1 MISFIVKGWIRQKE
15 RFLLMM
21 IGALL
26 ISGGLSTLIG
36 LSETTKGTV
45 IDSLQKKWDA
55 SYHIVVRPEGTKGI
69 TQNDNFFD
77 PNYLSGISGGISL
90 DDYNRIKQIPD
101 IDVAA
106 PISMIGFTG
115 YNVILKN
122 LVISEPGIYRLTSV
136 TQDLGGFDSIEDK
149 SEFYFSKGIYEH
161 PDPTLSEKY
170 GIIAFENNLSSFTNV
185 LLAGV
190 DPIEEARLVGLENA
204 VLPLEGQEYFSDSN
218 MVYSTD
224 FSFEGID
231 GNEINVKNTGF
242 PILLSNRS
250 FLNQN
255 LNFKLERLDIPF
267 NNESMEKSLDIIA
280 KNGGEEYLKS
290 LSSKDTKEY
299 TYNSEEIHTTLIE
312 NLTGIDRETG
322 GKITKDDS
330 STLSFGSVLREKTG
344 PLVYQSIES
353 PFPERW
359 EKALQVIPYKD
370 VSNELMGN
378 AYTYRKPQLTDES
391 MASNPRLSPYLIGL
405 YDPSKLNI
413 SKDPLSELPM
423 ETYSIPTATHILNK
437 DKQPI
442 NPPQKINS
450 DSNIYGFLMQPPTML
465 TTIEAASE
473 ILGDKPIS
481 AIRIKVKNVKTIGE
495 ESQKKLEVVAKEIEK
510 QTGLHTDI
518 TLGSSPE
525 PLLINI
531 PKVGKNEEV
540 GWVEQLW
547 IKKGASINIFKETKL
562 GYSGII
568 ISVIL
573 VAIIYVFSTNLV
585 SYLSRK
591 QEFAVLLSI
600 GWKPRQLKN
609 LLLLESLLIGIIVS
623 LLTFVVQLGLSFKET
638 DTLSISEILLL
649 TFFILLIY
657 IIGPLFPARL
667 INKIHP
673 WHVMRAGETNL
684 PGKRVIKTKGLFS
697 MVFNTVMGR
706 LQRNVVSIL
715 AIALPTALLMMF
727 IFVTF
732 RLNGVLYTSWLGQYV
747 SMEVG
752 IYHYIAVSISLII
765 SILTTTEIMWQNI
778 KERRSEISLLKAL
791 GWKNSY
797 IQKMVL
803 AEGAVIGLIGG
814 LVGGVLS
821 FIIIY
826 FMYGPIPL
834 TELWLPLL
842 SCLIPIIVGMLGSW
856 IPSRIAVKMQPIEG
870 AKGILIHSKKT
881 EKQFKVVF
889 SFAGALFVGVLLLLV
904 IAKTDFGKETSEEV
918 TKKTDLKTEGE
929 LIEVSI
935 PSDGN
940 VELPSAENNDSS
952 IETAIT
958 AGASGTYS
966 IDMELD
972 KNKLFHIS
980 AEIDVTN
987 ESQDT
992 WNDIGFYFIPNAFTE
1007 EYKPEILQDAA
1018 DVSITSVTV
1027 SGEEI
1032 QYDLS
1037 NNKLLLK
1044 LGNELM
1050 PGAKKRVEID
1060 YTMKIPEHG
1069 NRLSRVDA
1077 NFYLAQWY
1085 PMLAHYQNGWNIEDY
1100 DMKGE
1105 SYHTSYGSY
1114 KVNYSLPEEFL
1125 VVSSVEDGEI
1135 SPTMTG
1141 KLEGENIKDFYMA
1154 LLNPKEWTSES
1165 LKVNDT
1171 TMRLL
1176 LPLNRSEILKEE
1188 LEVAGAAFAYF
1199 EKKIG
1204 NYPYAELDLI
1214 GNGGNME
1221 YSNVVEV
1228 SNSEDNYEVTLVHEM
1243 AHQWFYNMVSND
1255 PYHDAWLDESLAVF
1269 VTSMFLTDKYKDDT
1283 IGYEFASNLAK
1294 INSTSGRVNLALDE
1308 FTESGYT
1315 STMYGKT
1322 PLLLRDFFRE
1332 HGGQEEAIQFLSD
1345 YFNEYQFKYV
1355 DSNSFS
1361 RFFIEYFGEGNRAFL
1376 DGWLGK

>member
-36 LSETTKGTV
+36 LSESNKGTV
-45 IDSLQKKWDA
+45 VDSLQKKWDA

-69 TQNDNFFD
+69 AQNDNFFD
-77 PNYLSGISGGISL
+77 PNYISGVSGGISL
-90 DDYNRIKQIPD
+90 DEYNKIKEIPD
-101 IDVAA
+101 IDIAA
-106 PISMIGFTG
+106 PISMIGFTS
-115 YNVILKN
+115 YNVILKH
-122 LVISEPGIYRLTSV
+122 LDISEPGIYRLTSIA
-136 TQDLGGFDSIEDK
+136 QDLGGLDSIERK
-149 SEFYFSKGIYEH
+149 SEFYFSKGIYEQ
-161 PDPTLSEKY
+161 PDPTLSRKY
-170 GIIAFENNLSSFTNV
+170 GIIAFENYLSSYTRV

-204 VLPLEGQEYFSDSN
+204 VLPLEGQEYFSDSD

-250 FLNQN
+250 FLDQN
-255 LNFKLERLDIPF
+255 LNFKLERLVIPF
-267 NNESMEKSLDIIA
+267 NNESMEKSLAIIE

-299 TYNSEEIHTTLIE
+299 AYNSDKVHTSLIE
-312 NLTGIDRETG
+312 NLTGVDSKTG
-322 GKITKDDS
+322 EEINKDDS
-330 STLSFGSVLREKTG
+330 FTLNLSDKILQEKTG
-344 PLVYQSIES
+344 PLTYQSIGS

-359 EKALQVIPYKD
+359 EKALQVIPYED
-370 VSNELMGN
+370 VSNELKGDN
-378 AYTYRKPQLTDES
+378 YTYRKPQLTDVS
-391 MASNPRLSPYLIGL
+391 MATNPRLSPYIIGL

-423 ETYSIPTATHILNK
+423 ETYSTPTATHVLNK
-437 DKQPI
+437 DGQPV
-442 NPPQKINS
+442 NPPKKINS

-465 TTIEAASE
+465 TTIEAAGH

-481 AIRIKVKNVKTIGE
+481 AIRIKVKGVETIDE
-495 ESQKKLEVVAKEIEK
+495 ESQKKLELVAKEIKK

-518 TLGSSPE
+518 TLGSSPQ

-531 PKVGKNEEV
+531 PKVGKSEEV

-547 IKKGASINIFKETKL
+547 VKKGASITIFKETKL

-573 VAIIYVFSTNLV
+573 VAIMYVFSTNLV

-600 GWKPRQLKN
+600 GWKPRQLKSI
-609 LLLLESLLIGIIVS
+609 LIIESLLIGIIVS
-623 LLTFVVQLGLSFKET
+623 LLTLVVQLGLSYKET
-638 DTLSISEILLL
+638 ETLSISEILLL

-657 IIGPLFPARL
+657 IIGPLFPSRL

-684 PGKRVIKTKGLFS
+684 PGKRIIRTKGLFS

-706 LQRNVVSIL
+706 VQRNLVSIL
-715 AIALPTALLMMF
+715 AIALPTALLILF
-727 IFVTF
+727 IYVTF

-747 SMEVG
+747 FMEVG
-752 IYHYIAVSISLII
+752 IHHYIAVSISLLI
-765 SILTTTEIMWQNI
+765 SILTTSQIMWQNI

-791 GWKNSY
+791 GWKNAH
-797 IQKMVL
+797 IRKMVL
-803 AEGAVIGLIGG
+803 VEGAVIGLIGG

-834 TELWLPLL
+834 TELWLPLI
-842 SCLIPIIVGMLGSW
+842 SCLIPIIVGILGSW

-870 AKGILIHSKKT
+870 AEGRLTNSKRT
-881 EKQFKVVF
+881 DKQFKVVV
-889 SFAGALFVGVLLLLV
+889 SFAGATLFVGVLMLFV
-904 IAKTDFGKETSEEV
+904 IAKPDFEKEVSEIV
-918 TKKTDLKTEGE
+918 TTNTDLKTEGD
-929 LIEVSI
+929 I
-935 PSDGN
+935 PAVQDT
-940 VELPSAENNDSS
+940 S
-952 IETAIT
+952 IEIAILP
-958 AGASGTYS
+958 GASGAYL
-966 IDMELD
+966 IDMKLD
-972 KNKLFHIS
+972 KNNLFHIS

-992 WNDIGFYFIPNAFTE
+992 WSDIGFYFIPNAFTE
-1007 EYKPEILQDAA
+1007 EYKPEILQDTA

-1027 SGEEI
+1027 AGEDI

-1044 LGNELM
+1044 LDNELL
-1050 PGAKKRVEID
+1050 PGAKNRVKID

-1069 NRLSRVDA
+1069 NRLSRVGA

-1085 PMLAHYQNGWNIEDY
+1085 PMLGHYQNGWNIKDY
-1100 DMKGE
+1100 EIRGE
-1105 SYHTSYGSY
+1105 SYHTSYGDY
-1114 KVNYSLPEEFL
+1114 KVNYSLPKEFL

-1135 SPTMTG
+1135 RPTMTG

-1154 LLNPKEWTSES
+1154 LLNPQEWTSES

-1171 TMRLL
+1171 TLRLL
-1176 LPLNRSEILKEE
+1176 LPFDRREVLMEE
-1188 LEVAGAAFAYF
+1188 LEAAGEAFAYL

-1204 NYPYAELDLI
+1204 DYPYAELDLI
-1214 GNGGNME
+1214 GNGGDME
-1221 YSNVVEV
+1221 YPNVVEF
-1228 SNSEDNYEVTLVHEM
+1228 SNSEDNYEVTLVHEI

-1269 VTSMFLTDKYKDDT
+1269 VTSMFLTDKYKDET
-1283 IGYEFASNLAK
+1283 IGFEFASNLAK
-1294 INSTSGRVNLALDE
+1294 ITSTSRKVNLALDK
-1308 FTESGYT
+1308 FKESDYH
-1315 STMYGKT
+1315 STIYGKT

-1332 HGGQEEAIQFLSD
+1332 RGGQEEAIQFLSD

-1355 DSNSFS
+1355 DSNTFS
-1361 RFFIEYFGEGNRAFL
+1361 RFFIEYFGEENREFL
-1376 DGWLGK
+1376 DGWLD

>member
-1 MISFIVKGWIRQKE
+1 MISFIVKGWMRQKE

-26 ISGGLSTLIG
+26 ISGGLSILIG
-36 LSETTKGTV
+36 LSESTKGTV

-69 TQNDNFFD
+69 SQNDNFFD
-77 PNYLSGISGGISL
+77 PNYISGISGGITL
-90 DDYNRIKQIPD
+90 DDYNKIKEIPD
-101 IDVAA
+101 IDIAA
-106 PISMIGFTG
+106 PISMIGFTR
-115 YNVILKN
+115 YNVILKH
-122 LVISEPGIYRLTSV
+122 LVISEPGIYRLTSI
-136 TQDLGGFDSIEDK
+136 TQDLEGFDSREDK
-149 SEFYFSKGIYEH
+149 DEFYFSKGIYEQ
-161 PDPTLSEKY
+161 PDSTLSKKY
-170 GIIAFENNLSSFTNV
+170 GIIAFENNLSSHTRV

-204 VLPLEGQEYFSDSN
+204 VLPLEGQKYFSDSSE
-218 MVYSTD
+218 VYSTD

-231 GNEINVKNTGF
+231 GKEINVKDTTF

-255 LNFKLERLDIPF
+255 FNFKLERLDIPF
-267 NNESMEKSLDIIA
+267 NNESKMKKSLDVIE

-299 TYNSEEIHTTLIE
+299 TYNSEKMHTSLIE
-312 NLTGIDRETG
+312 NLTGIDSKTG
-322 GKITKDDS
+322 EKVTKDDS
-330 STLSFGSVLREKTG
+330 STLSLGNIILREKTG
-344 PLVYQSIES
+344 PLTYQSIES

-359 EKALQVIPYKD
+359 EKALQVIPYEN
-370 VSNELMGN
+370 VSNELMGDT
-378 AYTYRKPQLTDES
+378 YTYRKPQITDVS

-423 ETYSIPTATHILNK
+423 ETYSIPTATHVLNQDGK
-437 DKQPI
+437 PI
-442 NPPQKINS
+442 NPPKKINS
-450 DSNIYGFLMQPPTML
+450 NSNIYGFLMQPPTML
-465 TTIEAASE
+465 TTIEASE
-473 ILGDKPIS
+473 QILGEKPIS
-481 AIRIKVKNVKTIGE
+481 VIRIKVKDVATIGE
-495 ESQKKLEVVAKEIEK
+495 ESQKKLEIVAKEIEK
-510 QTGLHTDI
+510 QTGLLTDI
-518 TLGSSPE
+518 TLGSSPQ
-525 PLLINI
+525 PILINI

-540 GWVEQLW
+540 GWIEQLW
-547 IKKGASINIFKETKL
+547 VKKGASINIFKETKL

-591 QEFAVLLSI
+591 QEFAVLLSV

-609 LLLLESLLIGIIVS
+609 ILIIESLLIGIIVS

-706 LQRNVVSIL
+706 LQRNLVSIL
-715 AIALPTALLMMF
+715 AIALPAALLMMF
-727 IFVTF
+727 IYVTF

-752 IYHYIAVSISLII
+752 IHHYIAVSISLII

-778 KERRSEISLLKAL
+778 KERRNEISLLKAL
-791 GWKNSY
+791 GWKNSH
-797 IQKMVL
+797 IRKMVL
-803 AEGAVIGLIGG
+803 VEGAVIGLVGG

-834 TELWLPLL
+834 TELWLPLI

-856 IPSRIAVKMQPIEG
+856 IPSRVAMKMQPIEG
-870 AKGILIHSKKT
+870 AKGILRHSKKT

-889 SFAGALFVGVLLLLV
+889 SFAGALFVGVLMLLV
-904 IAKTDFGKETSEEV
+904 IAIPDLDNETSEKDTTNTEL
-918 TKKTDLKTEGE
+918 KTDGE
-929 LIEVSI
+929 MIEVSK
-935 PSDGN
+935 PSDRDTKFPM
-940 VELPSAENNDSS
+940 EEDILPSAS
-952 IETAIT
+952 
-958 AGASGTYS
+958 GAYL
-966 IDMELD
+966 IDMKLD
-972 KNKLFHIS
+972 KNNLFQIS
-980 AEIDVTN
+980 TEIDVTN
-987 ESQDT
+987 DSQDT

-1007 EYKPEILQDAA
+1007 EYKPKLIQDAA

-1027 SGEEI
+1027 SGKEI

-1044 LGNELM
+1044 LDNELF
-1050 PGAKKRVEID
+1050 PGAKKRVKID

-1069 NRLSRVDA
+1069 NRLSREGA

-1125 VVSSVEDGEI
+1125 VISSVEDGEI
-1135 SPTMTG
+1135 RPTMTG

-1171 TMRLL
+1171 TLRLF
-1176 LPLNRSEILKEE
+1176 LPLNRSEILMEE
-1188 LEVAGAAFAYF
+1188 LEVAEDAFAYF
-1199 EKKIG
+1199 EKNIG
-1204 NYPYAELDLI
+1204 GYPYPELDLI

-1221 YSNVVEV
+1221 YPNVVEF
-1228 SNSEDNYEVTLVHEM
+1228 SNSEDNYEVTLVHEI

-1255 PYHDAWLDESLAVF
+1255 PYHDAWLDESLTVF
-1269 VTSMFLTDKYKDDT
+1269 VTSMFLTDKYKDET

-1294 INSTSGRVNLALDE
+1294 ITSPSRKVNLALDE
-1308 FTESGYT
+1308 FKESEYT

-1332 HGGQEEAIQFLSD
+1332 RGGQEEAIQFLSD

-1355 DSNSFS
+1355 DSNIFS
-1361 RFFIEYFGEGNRAFL
+1361 RFFIEYFGEENREFL
-1376 DGWLGK
+1376 DGWLDK